1 MSSKAAE
8 PRRSLT
14 AAELAGYSALPVHS
28 FLGLRFLSA
37 SPHRVVAT
45 LISSPQSA
53 QARRC
58 PALHSPR
65 TPSSR
70 LRFLSASPDRVVA
83 TLTSSLSSAQLLSSP
98 PSSTLRYYSPLQI
111 SLPPPLAP
119 RLARSLP
126 PAPHLLATRS
136 SPPCHPLLTSF
147 PPPSRLSLLV
157 GVAGVLLTGVAVPCV
172 MVTAFHL
179 LTTPFP
185 SACPFL
191 PTCSSPPFQLLVG
204 GNRWCPLG
212 WRGGAMLLSVSSS
225 LLPTPAHSS
234 PLLPTLPHRFQPLG
248 NLHGGV
254 SALPLGNLHGGVS
267 ALPLGNLHGG
277 VSALPL
283 GNLHG
288 GVSALVT
295 EAVGSLG
302 AAVAAGAPVVGV
314 EVACSHLRGAPIGT
328 PLVAVGTPLRVGRT
342 VQVWEVRLSSLSN
355 RAPAQGESAPVS
367 VLTFESIQKGAA
379 PRPSHSQSPDSN
391 AGPSLEPQQQLLP
404 PDCTPEGTP
413 EGFKAGRLLAVGRL
427 TCVPLPQNSGG
438 GANGENGN
446 VGEANGENGNGGGEK
461 GGNGSRGEAL
471 RRGESEALGN
481 REEGS
486 GEAEQWIGES
496 TAAGWSKGNRAGTA
510 AGWSKGNRAG
520 TAAGWSKGNRAGT
533 AAGWSKGNRAGT
545 ASGWSKG
552 NRAGT
557 AAGWSKGNRADT
569 AAGWSKGNRAGTAAG
584 WSKGNRAGTAAG
596 WSKGNRAGTAAGWS
610 KGNRAGTAAGWS
622 KGNRAALQQPEGE
635 GGGISPVQKVC
646 VGVTLAAAGA
656 MAGLVA
662 GITGAMAGMVAG
674 ITGAM
679 AGLVAGITGSMAGL
693 VAGITGSMAG
703 LPFNN
708 VHGGVSAIV
717 TETLGS
723 TGASLAAGGLVVGV
737 EVAVSHLRPCPLGTP
752 VVAVAVPLRAGRT
765 VQVWEVRLSVQ
776 KLDKQRR
783 DEQQDVGEA
792 SGGTASAP
800 RAGQLLA
807 VGRLTA
813 VVVGKGDGEERRSK
827 ARL

>member
-53 QARRC
+53 Q
-58 PALHSPR
+58 
-65 TPSSR
+65 
-70 LRFLSASPDRVVA
+70 
-83 TLTSSLSSAQLLSSP
+83 
-98 PSSTLRYYSPLQI
+98 
-111 SLPPPLAP
+111 
-119 RLARSLP
+119 
-126 PAPHLLATRS
+126 
-136 SPPCHPLLTSF
+136 
-147 PPPSRLSLLV
+147 
-157 GVAGVLLTGVAVPCV
+157 
-172 MVTAFHL
+172 
-179 LTTPFP
+179 
-185 SACPFL
+185 
-191 PTCSSPPFQLLVG
+191 
-204 GNRWCPLG
+204 
-212 WRGGAMLLSVSSS
+212 
-225 LLPTPAHSS
+225 
-234 PLLPTLPHRFQPLG
+234 
-248 NLHGGV
+248 
-254 SALPLGNLHGGVS
+254 
-267 ALPLGNLHGG
+267 
-277 VSALPL
+277 PL

-545 ASGWSKG
+545 AAGWSKG

-737 EVAVSHLRPCPLGTP
+737 EVAAGQQQVGINRLAAGRAVAAGGLVVGVEVAVSHLRPCSLGTT
-752 VVAVAVPLRAGRT
+752 VIAVAVPLRAGST

>member
-53 QARRC
+53 QVKTNPFHLPSPSHPFPSASPLRPTSFPPTSNSLLMARRC

-254 SALPLGNLHGGVS
+254 SALVTEAVGSLGAVPPHSFPLLSFPSHPSQPLGNLHGGVS
-267 ALPLGNLHGG
+267 ALPLGNLHGGVSALVTEAVGSLGAAPPHSFPLLSFPSHPSQPLGNLHGG

-496 TAAGWSKGNRAGTA
+496 KDEHEGKRACVCIDFPPFDSPPFNHLPIHKFIGLRFLSACPHRVVAAFVSSPATA
-510 AGWSKGNRAG
+510 
-520 TAAGWSKGNRAGT
+520 
-533 AAGWSKGNRAGT
+533 
-545 ASGWSKG
+545 
-552 NRAGT
+552 
-557 AAGWSKGNRADT
+557 
-569 AAGWSKGNRAGTAAG
+569 
-584 WSKGNRAGTAAG
+584 
-596 WSKGNRAGTAAGWS
+596 
-610 KGNRAGTAAGWS
+610 
-622 KGNRAALQQPEGE
+622 Q
-635 GGGISPVQKVC
+635 
-646 VGVTLAAAGA
+646 
-656 MAGLVA
+656 
-662 GITGAMAGMVAG
+662 
-674 ITGAM
+674 
-679 AGLVAGITGSMAGL
+679 
-693 VAGITGSMAG
+693 
-703 LPFNN
+703 PFNN